1 MSVKP
6 NHEETVVHVEHTH
19 CQRCM
24 AGMMGNPLAKLKE
37 WSVRRNDNI
46 LVCDICGSTYALVN
60 GVPQYYHNGIQN
72 YRNPIMERIS
82 NYSERNEASLRPVI
96 IPFTWLVAQT
106 IIPDL
111 LDYRFPIVTTPMS
124 LLYTY
129 SMTAISSAVGGRTF
143 IGIPSEIESI
153 FKTECKKL
161 DKEIIAN
168 TTQNILFVTDILQDN
183 MITGYNPE
191 SITVVC
197 IRDERKNNKRTNV
210 PRVFEITSER
220 IRYS

>member
-1 MSVKP
+1 
-6 NHEETVVHVEHTH
+6 
-19 CQRCM
+19 M
-24 AGMMGNPLAKLKE
+24 AGMLGNPLAKLKE
-37 WSVRRNDNI
+37 WSVRGNDNI

-72 YRNPIMERIS
+72 YRNPLMERIS
-82 NYSERNEASLRPVI
+82 NYSERSEASLRPVI

-161 DKEIIAN
+161 DKEIIAT

-191 SITVVC
+191 LITVVC